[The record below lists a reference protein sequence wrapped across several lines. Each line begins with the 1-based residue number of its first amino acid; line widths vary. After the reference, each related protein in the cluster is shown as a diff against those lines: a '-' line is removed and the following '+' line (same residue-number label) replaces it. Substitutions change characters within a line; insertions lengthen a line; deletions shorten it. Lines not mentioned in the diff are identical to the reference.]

1 MKTKKIVALMLIL
14 MCIVLAGCTESDRVR
29 HNLKRESDD
38 FNVRRRITVLNTRTD
53 TPMMQITGLLSIK
66 VDDDG
71 DLNITVEKAPGEYIL
86 NYAHLSQ
93 DTTYIVEQIE
103 TKEVNKYQY
112 EIILYPKNLIYG
124 WFDYQLRND

>member
-1 MKTKKIVALMLIL
+1 MKKILVFALL
-14 MCIVLAGCTESDRVR
+14 LALLFALAACTESDKVTY
-29 HNLKRESDD
+29 NLRREAED

-66 VDDDG
+66 TDSDG
-71 DLNITVEKAPGEYIL
+71 DLNITIEKSPGEYVL

-103 TKEVNKYQY
+103 TKEVSKYQY
-112 EIILYPKNLIYG
+112 EIIFYPKNLICG
-124 WFDYQLRND
+124 WFDYKISTD